1 MNRKLRSLLLLFIF
15 PLVLSGCSAVLP
27 VTATSNDLGSKT
39 GTAEGTCYFT
49 VLCIDVDASI
59 QTAAKNGGITKIS
72 TVDLKTTNVLGIII
86 TYKTIV
92 TGE

>member
-1 MNRKLRSLLLLFIF
+1 MNKKLRSLLLLFIF
-15 PLVLSGCSAVLP
+15 PLILSGCSAVLP
-27 VTATSNDLGSKT
+27 VTATSNEVGTKT

-72 TVDLKTTNVLGIII
+72 TVDLKTTNLLGIII